1 MRKVQKSELTK
12 DLIVNES
19 FKLFYENGFNATS
32 IDKIVEAAQLTK
44 GAFYY
49 HYKNKKELV
58 LDVISINLQK
68 RVYESMISPLYQPG
82 DVVTI
87 LKSTFSNRINS
98 FSMSEKEHGCPMNN
112 LINEIADN
120 ETAYQL
126 TLSRIIEEWKAALV
140 NIVERGKKEGTI
152 KDSVLANSVAVYL
165 ISAYEGVRGLRK
177 LYNDDAVLD
186 EYLDGLFF
194 YLDSLKK

>member
-140 NIVERGKKEGTI
+140 NIVERGKKEGAI

>member
-19 FKLFYENGFNATS
+19 FKLFYENGLNATS

-140 NIVERGKKEGTI
+140 NIVERGKKEGAI

>member
-12 DLIVNES
+12 ELIVNES

-140 NIVERGKKEGTI
+140 NIVERGKKEGAI